1 MLLVAKVREKEVTV
15 WTKDSERL
23 VQEAFHGTIAMGG
36 LDIHND
42 IKSALGKRQSLCIPL
57 KKGKSLHGIMPVTE
71 GNGFCGTI
79 YADQGVWL
87 ERAHDVR
94 GPSAASAPYL
104 QDIKTLQIKSA
115 GNMVIQLDAI
125 PVPLID
131 LAQCQRFC
139 ISLQVSIAIVH
150 KEQVCFFIRYC
161 QVVVP
166 QSHQCLIHARR
177 DTTSESNDS
186 R

>member
-1 MLLVAKVREKEVTV
+1 
-15 WTKDSERL
+15 
-23 VQEAFHGTIAMGG
+23 MGG

-42 IKSALGKRQSLCIPL
+42 IKSALGKRQSLGISM
-57 KKGKSLHGIMPVTE
+57 KKGESWHGIMPVTE
-71 GNGFCGTI
+71 CNGFCGTI
-79 YADQGVWL
+79 YADQGVWP
-87 ERAHDVR
+87 ETAHNVG
-94 GPSAASAPYL
+94 GPSSASAPYL
-104 QDIKTLQIKSA
+104 QDIEALQIKSA
-115 GNMVIQLDAI
+115 DNMLIQLDAI

-139 ISLQVSIAIVH
+139 IRLQVSIAIVH

-161 QVVVP
+161 QIVVP
-166 QSHQCLIHARR
+166 QSNQSLIHARR